1 MENQDTRLQQ
11 AMASLRYIGAEIHN
25 RREKLKKSVASIAFV
40 TRISR
45 EEIEMIERGEDT
57 GNAAD
62 IMVLCEVLGMDYA
75 ELMMAALKY
84 GSEQIGGETEKP
96 KIIKGGFF
104 KGKS

>member
-84 GSEQIGGETEKP
+84 GTENYDGAEKKTEIIMGGL
-96 KIIKGGFF
+96 F

>member
-62 IMVLCEVLGMDYA
+62 IMVLCQVLGMDYS

-84 GSEQIGGETEKP
+84 GTENYDGAEKKP
-96 KIIKGGFF
+96 KIIMGGLF